1 MANTPKLTMPEIAA
15 SQSSKEV
22 THNASLRDLDCL
34 VQATAIDKDLSDAPG
49 APSDGDTYIVGPS
62 PTSGDDWDGYTD
74 DIAYYESSA
83 WTFHTPDEGW
93 QVYVQDEAKLYTFT
107 SASIGWETD
116 ESILGSDTYDV
127 AVYKPGQPTAAEVIF
142 RFTFVRDILYA
153 DDFSGSAGALGAGP
167 DASAGVDFIIKNNG
181 SQIGLISYASGA
193 TTATFTTDSAAETL
207 SAGDVLTVVAPDP
220 QDATLSGVSFTL
232 KGTKV

>member
-1 MANTPKLTMPEIAA
+1 MANTPKLTMPEISA

-22 THNASLRDLDCL
+22 THNSALRDLDCL
-34 VQATAIDKDLSDAPG
+34 VQASAIDKDLSDAPG
-49 APSDGDTYIVGPS
+49 APSDGDTYIVGAS
-62 PTSGDDWDGYTD
+62 PTSGDDWDGHTD

-83 WTFHTPDEGW
+83 WAFHTPDEGW
-93 QVYVQDEAKLYTFT
+93 RIYVQDEAKYYTFT

-127 AVYKPGQPTAAEVIF
+127 AVYKPGQPTAAEIIF
-142 RFTFVRDILYA
+142 KMTFVRDILFA
-153 DDFSGSAGALGAGP
+153 DEFTGSAGALGAGP
-167 DASAGVDFIIKNNG
+167 AASAGVDFIIKNNG
-181 SQIGLISYASGA
+181 SQIGLMSFASGA
-193 TTATFTTDSAAETL
+193 TTATFTTDSAAETI

-220 QDATLSGVSFTL
+220 QDASLSDINFTL